1 MPNEVTLNP
10 AGGRPSIKLTFGF
23 AQFAKF
29 RVFLWDQNGQN
40 FQQLTPPNTSSLP
53 GAPASF
59 VIDFPPATLI
69 GRFLTWD
76 ALISSPTGGP
86 GEQYSMDSTFTQD
99 GHPAPQNAPF
109 LKKGKLNEK
118 GLAVDMD
125 QTKFVA
131 Q

>member
-1 MPNEVTLNP
+1 MPNEVKLNP
-10 AGGRPSIKLTFGF
+10 NGGSPSIHLTFGF

-29 RVFLWDQNGQN
+29 RVFLWDKNGQN
-40 FQQLTPPNTSSLP
+40 FQQLTPPNTTNVP
-53 GAPASF
+53 GSPVSFPINFQPA
-59 VIDFPPATLI
+59 DLI

-86 GEQYSMDSTFTQD
+86 GQQYSMEATFTQD
-99 GHPAPQNAPF
+99 GAVAPQNAPF
-109 LKKGKLNEK
+109 FKDGKLNEA
-118 GLAVDMD
+118 GNAVDMD

>member
-1 MPNEVTLNP
+1 MPNEVRLNP
-10 AGGRPSIKLTFGF
+10 AGGSPTIKLTFGF

-40 FQQLTPPNTSSLP
+40 FQKLTPPDASNLP
-53 GAPASF
+53 GSPASF
-59 VIDFPPATLI
+59 LINVPAANLI

-76 ALISSPTGGP
+76 ALIADPTGP
-86 GEQYSMDSTFTQD
+86 GGQYSMDATFTQD
-99 GHPAPQNAPF
+99 GSAAPQNVPF
-109 LKKGKLNEK
+109 LKTGKLNDK

-131 Q
+131 L